1 MVIRKGQNMIQELK
15 IINKVNGQQLSLARD
30 GSTQYVL
37 DEIDWDVPS
46 VSFSTYRVP
55 FQIGVSLSGVELG
68 TRKPS
73 ITGYVVSRVHGRE
86 FLGRGWNEFLE
97 AQLQDVEQKKY
108 ELNRVINPL
117 QEIRI
122 VIGEYFIDGRPSNAV
137 KFSNKENE
145 NNEVL
150 CMFTI
155 DVDCFSP
162 MFRLNKG
169 KQTEL
174 AKVQP
179 KFRFPWVLKETG
191 NIIGVVSNQKIIN
204 VINDGDCD
212 IGGIVKLEAIGGT
225 VKNPTIFNV
234 DTQEQFMIRLTLD
247 DGDYL
252 LINTKIGE
260 ENVIHHDANYFGTGQ
275 SKDANVIGDVLEGS
289 SFLQFKQGSNLY
301 GYSVEEGSDVFVN
314 LTIDMDEQ
322 FLNLKGM

>member
-1 MVIRKGQNMIQELK
+1 MIQELQ
-15 IINKVNGQQLSLARD
+15 IINKINGKQLSLAMD

-73 ITGYVVSRVHGRE
+73 ITGYIVSRVHGRE

-97 AQLQDVEQKKY
+97 AQLQDIEQKKY

-117 QEIRI
+117 QDIRI
-122 VIGEYFIDGRPSNAV
+122 VVGEYFIEGRPSSAV
-137 KFSNKENE
+137 KFSNKGSE

-162 MFRLNKG
+162 MFRLDKG
-169 KQTEL
+169 KQTVL
-174 AKVQP
+174 AQIQP
-179 KFRFPWVLKETG
+179 KFRFPWVLKERG
-191 NIIGVVSNQKIIN
+191 NIMGVISNQKIVN

-212 IGGIVKLEAIGGT
+212 IGGIIKLEAVGGT
-225 VKNPTIFNV
+225 VQNPTIFNV

-260 ENVIHHDANYFGTGQ
+260 ESVIHHDANYFGTGQ
-275 SKDANVIGDVLEGS
+275 SKDENVIGDVLEGS
-289 SFLQFKQGSNLY
+289 SFFQFKQGSNLY
-301 GYSVEEGSDVFVN
+301 GYSVEEGSDVFVD

>member
-1 MVIRKGQNMIQELK
+1 MVIRKGQNMIQELQ
-15 IINKVNGQQLSLARD
+15 IINKVNRQQLSLARD

-55 FQIGVSLSGVELG
+55 FQIGASLSGVELG

-97 AQLQDVEQKKY
+97 AQLQDIEQKKY

-122 VIGEYFIDGRPSNAV
+122 VVGEYFIEGRPSNAV
-137 KFSNKENE
+137 KFSNNEDE

-162 MFRLNKG
+162 MFQLDKG
-169 KQTEL
+169 KQTVF
-174 AKVQP
+174 AQIQP

-191 NIIGVVSNQKIIN
+191 NIMGVVSNQKIVN

-212 IGGIVKLEAIGGT
+212 IGGIIKIEAVGGA

-234 DTQEQFMIRLTLD
+234 NTQEQFMIKLTLQE
-247 DGDYL
+247 GDYL

-260 ENVIHHDANYFGTGQ
+260 ENVIHHHANYSSTGK
-275 SKDANVIGDVLEGS
+275 SKDENAIGDVLEGS
-289 SFLQFKQGSNLY
+289 SFFQFKQGSNLC
-301 GYSVEEGSDVFVN
+301 GYSVEEGSDVFVK
-314 LTIDMDEQ
+314 LTIDMNEQ

>member
-1 MVIRKGQNMIQELK
+1 MIQELQ
-15 IINKVNGQQLSLARD
+15 IINKVNGKQLSLARD

-37 DEIDWDVPS
+37 DEVDWDVPS

-122 VIGEYFIDGRPSNAV
+122 VVGEYFVEGRPSNAV

-162 MFRLNKG
+162 MFRSDKG
-169 KQTEL
+169 KQTVF
-174 AKVQP
+174 AQIQP
-179 KFRFPWVLKETG
+179 KFRFPLVMKETG
-191 NIIGVVSNQKIIN
+191 NIMGVVSNQKIIN
-204 VINDGDCD
+204 IINDGDCD
-212 IGGIVKLEAIGGT
+212 IGGIIKLEAVGGV

-234 DTQEQFMIRLTLD
+234 STHEQFMVKLTLQ

-252 LINTKIGE
+252 LINTRIGE
-260 ENVIHHDANYFGTGQ
+260 ESVIHHYANYLSTRKP
-275 SKDANVIGDVLEGS
+275 KDENAIGDVIEGS
-289 SFLQFKQGSNLY
+289 TFLQFKQGSNLY